1 MNDLDKRAFEDA
13 YSNIKAPADLKAD
26 TLEEMAREE
35 EKYKETK
42 EQKKESKSNR
52 NIFYYGALA
61 AALCAAVFCIFLL
74 RPEGISYVTSME
86 EGVYYDEVE
95 LENGVI
101 HFVANR
107 VAISITPN
115 AGSVVIGQEGTEA
128 QEEIIEREEAIK
140 TKSGGNIIFRERN
153 AVSLPE
159 IAEDNWSYIEE
170 QKIYVTVLK
179 TEKVRYQAVFERD
192 GTAYEIIGEDV
203 TQKEFIEELYQR
215 VTEKDVWK

>member
-35 EKYKETK
+35 EKYKEIK

-107 VAISITPN
+107 VAISN
-115 AGSVVIGQEGTEA
+115 YA
-128 QEEIIEREEAIK
+128 QCRVCGDR
-140 TKSGGNIIFRERN
+140 TGRHRGSGGNNRAGRSN
-153 AVSLPE
+153 K
-159 IAEDNWSYIEE
+159 D
-170 QKIYVTVLK
+170 
-179 TEKVRYQAVFERD
+179 EKR
-192 GTAYEIIGEDV
+192 
-203 TQKEFIEELYQR
+203 
-215 VTEKDVWK
+215 WKHHFQGKKCCFSAGNCRR